1 MVGGRL
7 EPAPRARTAGPR
19 ARRFGGCLTNL
30 LLAAVGLAGGSVLA
44 IRLLAPTMLARPV
57 GVQLARELSEGM
69 PGTLELPE
77 LRYRWGGGWG
87 VPAARLLSAQ
97 GQTLLQGD
105 LDWTPDAG
113 GGGSL
118 AVTGLVG
125 QLRRSDAGSFD
136 LAQAL
141 GVAGPEG
148 TNRLRAWLREAGDG
162 QGSEAGEQVVRVE
175 LGGGGLDLLDARGRV
190 GGWASGE
197 LELRL
202 GEGRLAVRGELRS
215 PDGLGEVLRLELTV
229 PLREGAPRWSELDG
243 RADVRALEGGA
254 LDALAGLEGRLAAWL
269 EGTFDLEVEASSA
282 PSQAEARLVVGLQ
295 EGEGSLIR
303 AQGTLSDQALFLSLA
318 PGIARLDA
326 GAGILSGSSGESL
339 AQALQPE
346 VVLDPS
352 EDLEGR
358 LTEGLLVW
366 PLAGGSPILG
376 FKVRPE
382 RFPTL
387 SLSGAPFAPT
397 VDSLLF
403 ELDAD
408 GRRAAYQGRLPGDLA
423 GRFVMDLS
431 SRSGV
436 GPSARVE
443 LTELATAEV
452 ERALGLEGTLGPLL
466 GEPLQVRLDR
476 SAPGEPVRVVLSGAR
491 ATLEL
496 ELQGGTLRQ
505 PEGGARFLLSAAD
518 AEARAWLRRLLPWFV
533 LASPELE
540 VPVQLSDLRVPL
552 AAGGATSWRA
562 SVDLRGRRLALD
574 GALAGVLADA
584 DQRWLEEGLL
594 EPLLVR
600 VQGQTLTFE
609 RAEFLLGGE
618 PVLLTGDLQ
627 LDGSS
632 ARVEASLPTPVLEP
646 FLLGLGNL
654 PLERARRDSRVS
666 VEFSGPVGSERVRA
680 DLNALQRIR
689 TFLESLLPLG
699 G

>member
-1 MVGGRL
+1 MVGGRS
-7 EPAPRARTAGPR
+7 EPATGARAAGPR

-57 GVQLARELSEGM
+57 GVQVARELSGSM

-77 LRYRWGGGWG
+77 LRYRWGGGWS
-87 VPAARLLSAQ
+87 VPSARLVSAQ
-97 GQTLLQGD
+97 GQTLLRGD
-105 LDWTPDAG
+105 LDWTPAADG
-113 GGGSL
+113 GGVL
-118 AVTGLVG
+118 EVTALVG
-125 QLRRSDAGSFD
+125 QLRRTDAGALD
-136 LAQAL
+136 LAEAVGL
-141 GVAGPEG
+141 GDPEG
-148 TNRLRAWLREAGDG
+148 ADRLRSWLRS
-162 QGSEAGEQVVRVE
+162 QGGAQVVRLQV
-175 LGGGGLDLLDARGRV
+175 GDGGLDLFDARGRV
-190 GGWASGE
+190 GGWSSGE

-202 GEGRLAVRGELRS
+202 SGEALAVGGQLRS
-215 PDGLGEVLRLELTV
+215 PDGLGEVLELELAV
-229 PLREGAPRWSELDG
+229 PLSEGAPRWGGLEG
-243 RADVRALEGGA
+243 RAKVRALAGGA

-269 EGTFDLEVEASSA
+269 EGTFDLEVEAASS
-282 PSQAEARLVVGLQ
+282 PGRSEARLLVGLQ
-295 EGEGSLIR
+295 EDEGSLIQ
-303 AQGTLSDQALFLSLA
+303 AQGTLSEERLFLSLA

-366 PLAGGSPILG
+366 PLAGGTPILG
-376 FKVRPE
+376 FKVGVE

-387 SLSGAPFAPT
+387 SFGGAAFAPT

-408 GRRAAYQGRLPGDLA
+408 GRRAAYQGRLPGPLA

-431 SRSGV
+431 SRSGA

-443 LTELATAEV
+443 LSELVTAEV
-452 ERALGLEGTLGPLL
+452 ERALGLEGTLLPLL
-466 GEPLQVRLDR
+466 GEPVRVRLDR
-476 SAPGEPVRVVLSGAR
+476 AAPGQPMRVALIGPR
-491 ATLEL
+491 GTLEL
-496 ELQGGTLRQ
+496 DLQDGLLRQ
-505 PEGGARFLLSAAD
+505 PAGGARFRLSA
-518 AEARAWLRRLLPWFV
+518 EEPEGRAWLRQLLPWFV
-533 LASPELE
+533 PAAPGLE
-540 VPVQLSDLRVPL
+540 VPVVLSELRVPL
-552 AAGGATSWRA
+552 LGEGTTSWRA
-562 SVDLRGRRLALD
+562 SVDLRGHRLALD
-574 GALAGVLADA
+574 GALAGVLADT

-600 VQGQTLTFE
+600 VQDQTLTFE

-618 PVLLTGDLQ
+618 SVLLTGELQ

-666 VEFSGPVGSERVRA
+666 VEFSGPVGDERVRA